1 MNPMTRVGA
10 KTSARRLMAV
20 LAAASLAACT
30 AGPDFQRPASPS
42 VARYTT
48 GTPPT
53 HTASAATALG
63 EAQRI
68 QVGVE
73 VDARWWQAL
82 GSTELDAWIERALAV
97 NPSLAAARA
106 TLRQAQQLHSARAG
120 STLYPQVDAGI
131 GAQRARVNPSTQG
144 QAGEAR
150 EFSLYNA
157 GIGIS
162 YRLDLAGGHRRALE
176 ALAARTEHHRHELAG
191 AQLSLA
197 ARITD
202 AAITRARLAG
212 QIASIDTLVQAQDEH
227 LALTRQRVRLGQA
240 APAEPLALQAQLE
253 QTRAALPV
261 LRKQL
266 EQSEHLLAVLAGEPP
281 GAAQVPAF
289 TLDRFRLPTDL
300 PLLLPSELV
309 RRRPDILAAEALVH
323 AANAEYG
330 VAVARLY
337 PQLTL
342 SANLSSQALSSAALF
357 GGGAAV
363 WALVSQLTQALF
375 NPGLPAEKRASLAA
389 LDAAAANYQVVVLG
403 ALQEVADSLRA
414 LSHDADAL
422 ASLATADAAAQASL
436 ASVQRQHA
444 LGAASHVQLLV
455 ARQQAEQNRTSLI
468 AAQAQ
473 RLVDSAALWQA
484 LGGGRVSTADQVS

>member
-1 MNPMTRVGA
+1 MNHDPC
-10 KTSARRLMAV
+10 SSRRLMAV

-30 AGPDFQRPASPS
+30 AGPDFQRPAGPE
-42 VARYTT
+42 VARYTP

-53 HTASAATALG
+53 HTTSAATALG
-63 EAQRI
+63 EAQRF
-68 QVGVE
+68 QVGTQI
-73 VDARWWQAL
+73 DARWWQAL
-82 GSTELDAWIERALAV
+82 GSAELDAWIERALAA

-120 STLYPQVDAGI
+120 STLYPQVDASLGT
-131 GAQRARVNPSTQG
+131 QRARVSPSTQG

-162 YRLDLAGGHRRALE
+162 YRLDLAGGNRRALE
-176 ALAARTEHHRHELAG
+176 ALSARTEHRRHELAG

-197 ARITD
+197 ARITG

-212 QIASIDTLVQAQDEH
+212 QIASIETLVQTQDEH

-253 QTRAALPV
+253 QTRASLPA

-323 AANAEYG
+323 TANAEYG

-337 PQLTL
+337 PQLSL
-342 SANLSSQALSSAALF
+342 SASLSSQALSSAALF
-357 GGGAAV
+357 GGGSAV
-363 WALVSQLTQALF
+363 WALVGQLTQALF

-414 LSHDADAL
+414 LSHDAEAL
-422 ASLATADAAAQASL
+422 ASLAAADAASQASL

-444 LGAASHVQLLV
+444 LGAASYVQLLV
-455 ARQQAEQNRTSLI
+455 ARQQAEQSRTGLI

-484 LGGGRVSTADQVS
+484 LGG

>member
-1 MNPMTRVGA
+1 
-10 KTSARRLMAV
+10 MAV

-30 AGPDFQRPASPS
+30 AGPDFQRPAGPE
-42 VARYTT
+42 VARYTP

-53 HTASAATALG
+53 HTTSAATALG
-63 EAQRI
+63 EAQRF
-68 QVGVE
+68 QVGTQI
-73 VDARWWQAL
+73 DARWWQAL
-82 GSTELDAWIERALAV
+82 GSAELDAWIERALAA

-131 GAQRARVNPSTQG
+131 GTQRARVNPSTQG
-144 QAGEAR
+144 QVGEAR

-162 YRLDLAGGHRRALE
+162 YRLDLAGGNRRALE
-176 ALAARTEHHRHELAG
+176 ALAARTEHRRHELAG

-197 ARITD
+197 ARITG

-212 QIASIDTLVQAQDEH
+212 QIASIETLVQTQDEH

-253 QTRAALPV
+253 QTRASLPA

-323 AANAEYG
+323 TANAEYG

-337 PQLTL
+337 PQLSL
-342 SANLSSQALSSAALF
+342 SASLSSQALSSAALF
-357 GGGAAV
+357 GGGSAV
-363 WALVSQLTQALF
+363 WALVGQLTQPLF

-414 LSHDADAL
+414 LSHDAQAL
-422 ASLATADAAAQASL
+422 ASLAAADAASQATL
-436 ASVQRQHA
+436 AAVQRQHA
-444 LGAASHVQLLV
+444 LGAASTVQLLV
-455 ARQQAEQNRTSLI
+455 ARQQAEQSRTGLI

-484 LGGGRVSTADQVS
+484 LGG